1 MKTIIILLIF
11 VLIIIVNSID
21 SIDIT
26 VIGFEENGDEVG
38 KKGAAVLN
46 TDYSDDQNK
55 FLKSDIEEKTTFS
68 TEVSDGDDNNYKI
81 KCRLWKAEAINFKIF
96 CDFNETI
103 PKGEYSLNL
112 NAITFLYGKYE
123 IKLTSNSDFKVKKK
137 DSNIINLYSDVQV
150 INIESGKTTYDLKF
164 KINSYNKEKLFFT
177 KDSIYTYLEKCSVS
191 EKELNCYINRDKL
204 EEVMVKNEENFIIE
218 YLDDNHMFNKLNLIL
233 EIRIIH
239 KNIIKKDIYVDITK
253 LLVNCSES
261 DTYIAYK
268 TNVSDISKVYTSTG
282 TFIMTFDGEE
292 SKCGFRKYEQNPLLM
307 VCFGPQKSTTLDE
320 IKEEIILKNV
330 SVKYNF
336 RIQPGKNKDKIV
348 TDSSK
353 QGSFIQTIY
362 PDVLDFRTNDS
373 LNIYYY
379 VKDAS
384 SLNGI
389 TFNENSN
396 DLECEN
402 LDKNIKKCSVNKDH
416 FVQNV
421 NKCYFT
427 KHTNHLNGKSN
438 SYEAPPIKVIVKSSF
453 KTFVIVLLIICGIV
467 GLLVLYFVIMHIRAK
482 RPSFETKTSID
493 DIKHVRLIETE

>member
-11 VLIIIVNSID
+11 VLIIIVY

-26 VIGFEENGDEVG
+26 VMGFEENGDEVG

-46 TDYSDDQNK
+46 TDYFDDKNI
-55 FLKSDIEEKTTFS
+55 FLKSDIEEKTSFS
-68 TEVSDGDDNNYKI
+68 TEASDQDDINYKI
-81 KCRLWKAEAINFKIF
+81 NCRLWKAEGINFKIF
-96 CDFNETI
+96 CIFNETI

-112 NAITFLYGKYE
+112 NAITFLYGTSE
-123 IKLTSNSDFKVKKK
+123 INLISNSDLKVKKK
-137 DSNIINLYSDVQV
+137 DSNIINLYSDVQK
-150 INIESGKTTYDLKF
+150 INIESGINTYNLKF

-191 EKELNCYINRDKL
+191 EKELNCYIDKEKL
-204 EEVMVKNEENFIIE
+204 EEIMAKNEENFMIE

-233 EIRIIH
+233 EIKIIH
-239 KNIIKKDIYVDITK
+239 KYVIKKDIFVDITK

-268 TNVSDISKVYTSTG
+268 TNVSDISKVYTSTE
-282 TFIMTFDGEE
+282 TFTMTFDGEE

-307 VCFGPQKSTTLDE
+307 VCFGPQKSTTLDD
-320 IKEEIILKNV
+320 IKEEIILKNI

-336 RIQPGKNKDKIV
+336 RIQPSKNKDKII
-348 TDSSK
+348 TDTSK

-373 LNIYYY
+373 LSIYYY
-379 VKDAS
+379 MEEAS
-384 SLNGI
+384 GLDGI

-402 LDKNIKKCSVNKDH
+402 LNKKIKKCTVNKDH
-416 FVQNV
+416 FVQNI
-421 NKCYFT
+421 NKFYFT
-427 KHTNHLNGKSN
+427 KHTNHLNGKSI
-438 SYEAPPIKVIVKSSF
+438 SYEAPPIKVIVKSSI
-453 KTFVIVLLIICGIV
+453 KTFIIVLLIIFGIV
-467 GLLVLYFVIMHIRAK
+467 GLLVLYFVIMHLRSK
-482 RPSFETKTSID
+482 RPNFETKTTID
-493 DIKHVRLIETE
+493 DIKHVALIETE